1 MHYPVP
7 PQPLL
12 SSRGVSGRHKAGGW
26 RERQTRAP
34 QVLTTKGMDC
44 EITPGLDNLPPH
56 WNPWGTE
63 IINLLISYTSLFPFF
78 LEKKKKKSNCKWPSY
93 QVPVSVTWRP
103 TMLWK
108 KYTLYL
114 HGNGCSQVRSP
125 PLPPQP
131 FPPGPGEGGCGEH
144 VETDSFW
151 RGRVFFQPQ
160 HRACPSPLSFLA
172 FGPL

>member
-78 LEKKKKKSNCKWPSY
+78 LEKKKKKKAIANGPHIRFLCQSLGDQQCFGRSTLSTCMEMGAPKLGLLLFLPNPSH
-93 QVPVSVTWRP
+93 QARGRGAAGSTWRQ
-103 TMLWK
+103 
-108 KYTLYL
+108 TL
-114 HGNGCSQVRSP
+114 S
-125 PLPPQP
+125 
-131 FPPGPGEGGCGEH
+131 GEAEFSSSH
-144 VETDSFW
+144 STELVHL
-151 RGRVFFQPQ
+151 R
-160 HRACPSPLSFLA
+160 
-172 FGPL
+172 

>member
-78 LEKKKKKSNCKWPSY
+78 L
-93 QVPVSVTWRP
+93 
-103 TMLWK
+103 
-108 KYTLYL
+108 